1 MNEATLD
8 PTILS
13 GLNSTY
19 IADLYEKWLDDPNS
33 IDSNW
38 NNWFTD
44 LKSNGSLNDIPTWAK
59 GKVYSSEVPKA
70 EIDSFSLSKEHS
82 AHNFPGKLLGYMVE
96 GKPLLGSVNFGN
108 DVASIILDSKSGLV
122 SFNGDDDQFLADA
135 LLLIENESLRK
146 EMGLNAYAL
155 LRNTFSVDKAYHVIS
170 DSYLA
175 SQSKS

>member
-1 MNEATLD
+1 ML
-8 PTILS
+8 
-13 GLNSTY
+13 
-19 IADLYEKWLDDPNS
+19 
-33 IDSNW
+33 
-38 NNWFTD
+38 
-44 LKSNGSLNDIPTWAK
+44 
-59 GKVYSSEVPKA
+59 A
-70 EIDSFSLSKEHS
+70 E
-82 AHNFPGKLLGYMVE
+82 
-96 GKPLLGSVNFGN
+96 KPLLGSVNLNN